1 MRYDVEGKLTLTFRQ
16 GKNISFIELSA
27 QGQVECRISNKSADP
42 LVNRF
47 AETSVFAN
55 QEGAFQQQYLADI
68 LHRELDE
75 SNDIHNLKASLVKFP
90 Q

>member
-55 QEGAFQQQYLADI
+55 
-68 LHRELDE
+68 
-75 SNDIHNLKASLVKFP
+75 
-90 Q
+90 